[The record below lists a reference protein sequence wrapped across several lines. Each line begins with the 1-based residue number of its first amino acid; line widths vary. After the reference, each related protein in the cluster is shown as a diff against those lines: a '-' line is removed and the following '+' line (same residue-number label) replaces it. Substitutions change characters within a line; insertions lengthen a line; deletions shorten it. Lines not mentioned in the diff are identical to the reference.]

1 MSILLSG
8 SGRTEWNVD
17 DDRGF
22 DRMGS
27 GHSNGTGEVK
37 KLWCCPEK
45 KTAQISYAP
54 FLTVTFHYPNK
65 WPQP

>member
-22 DRMGS
+22 DRMVS
-27 GHSNGTGEVK
+27 RHSNGTGEVK
-37 KLWCCPEK
+37 KLWCYPEK
-45 KTAQISYAP
+45 KNSSN
-54 FLTVTFHYPNK
+54 FL
-65 WPQP
+65 

>member
-17 DDRGF
+17 DDRGV
-22 DRMGS
+22 DRIVS

-37 KLWCCPEK
+37 KL
-45 KTAQISYAP
+45 YR
-54 FLTVTFHYPNK
+54 
-65 WPQP
+65 